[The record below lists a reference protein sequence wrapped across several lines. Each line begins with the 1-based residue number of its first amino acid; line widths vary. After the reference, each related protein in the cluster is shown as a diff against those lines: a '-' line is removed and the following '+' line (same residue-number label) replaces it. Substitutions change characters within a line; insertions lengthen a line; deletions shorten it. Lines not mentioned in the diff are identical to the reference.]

1 MYEDTVQILG
11 LLIIALMNTFG
22 PIIWLREIKEWE
34 PHTNGRIPNWFMI
47 CIGTFIVASGIAAAF
62 FGYAFAL
69 SLIF

>member
-34 PHTNGRIPNWFMI
+34 PHRSGKVPRWLLIV
-47 CIGTFIVASGIAAAF
+47 IGTFVVVSAIAAAF
-62 FGYAFAL
+62 LGYAFAL